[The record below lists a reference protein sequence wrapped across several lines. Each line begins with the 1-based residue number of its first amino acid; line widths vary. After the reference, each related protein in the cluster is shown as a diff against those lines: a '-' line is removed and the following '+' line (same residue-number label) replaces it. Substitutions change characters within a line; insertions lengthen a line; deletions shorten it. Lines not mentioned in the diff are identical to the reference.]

1 MTINQKRNGV
11 ESDVYFGEQ
20 KPPSAPAEIV
30 YDDTFYDAVDVEM
43 SEDKFYDVLKEWPI
57 VSHPIQAPLATAVAI
72 EKPNDAKAFFDLHP
86 YYSYDQINWVNQHK
100 VVLTQI
106 SASCVFINTF
116 VLAYRHISYAKE
128 SKTFNGYTIIYLI
141 YSISFSYL
149 YFALAITSWV
159 TTAVSTYFMKYVSKK
174 ILNRVIGA
182 MVVVLVVINGNLLL
196 ALVIPIQVGLGFLF
210 ETLYQKSL
218 PNDQTGCPFLFLK
231 ERAIPLK
238 LLKVWETLHA
248 CVYKL

>member
-11 ESDVYFGEQ
+11 ESDVYFGEQKPPSAPAEIVYDKQIESDVYFGEQ

-116 VLAYRHISYAKE
+116 VLAFID
-128 SKTFNGYTIIYLI
+128 I
-141 YSISFSYL
+141 
-149 YFALAITSWV
+149 
-159 TTAVSTYFMKYVSKK
+159 
-174 ILNRVIGA
+174 
-182 MVVVLVVINGNLLL
+182 
-196 ALVIPIQVGLGFLF
+196 
-210 ETLYQKSL
+210 
-218 PNDQTGCPFLFLK
+218 
-231 ERAIPLK
+231 
-238 LLKVWETLHA
+238 
-248 CVYKL
+248 